1 MSATETLKTP
11 LYDLHVELGGKMV
24 EFAGWSMPINY
35 PMGIMGEHTHCR
47 TKAALFDVSHM
58 AQVIVRGENR
68 GTEFEKLVPSNIDGL
83 PEGKA
88 RYTFFTNEEGGIMD
102 DLIVS
107 NAGDYLFVV
116 VNASMRDQ
124 DIPHMRDNLEGCEV
138 IEITDHALIA
148 VQGPAAEGVVAK
160 HAPAAAELKFM
171 ETIEADLLG
180 AKCRISRLGYTGED
194 GYEISIPADE
204 AERITRTLLEDEN
217 LEPAGLGARDSLRLE
232 AGLCLYGNDIDGS
245 TSPIEAQLIWAIQ
258 KRRREEG
265 GFPGAD
271 RILNEIAEGVTRKLV
286 GIKPL
291 GRAPARQGVE
301 VVSKD
306 EVTIGHIT
314 SGGFGPTFEGPVA
327 LGYVASDF
335 ATPGTEVQLSVRG
348 KLLPAEIVKA
358 PFVQQ
363 NYKR

>member
-1 MSATETLKTP
+1 MSATESLKTP
-11 LYDLHVELGGKMV
+11 LYDLHAELGGKMV

-68 GTEFEKLVPSNIDGL
+68 GTEFEKLVPSNIDNL
-83 PEGKA
+83 PAGKA

-124 DIPHMRDNLEGCEV
+124 DIPHMRENLAGCEV
-138 IEITDHALIA
+138 VEITDHALIA

-160 HAPAAAELKFM
+160 HAPIAAELKFM
-171 ETIEADLLG
+171 ETVETELLG
-180 AKCRISRLGYTGED
+180 ATCRISRLGYTGED

-204 AERITRTLLEDEN
+204 ADRITRTLLEDEN

-245 TSPIEAQLIWAIQ
+245 TSPIEAQLNWAIQ

-265 GFPGAD
+265 GFPGED
-271 RILNEIAEGVTRKLV
+271 RILNEFTQGAKRKLV

-301 VVSKD
+301 VMSED
-306 EVTIGHIT
+306 GTTIGYVT

-327 LGYVASDF
+327 LGYVASEY
-335 ATPGTEVQLSVRG
+335 ATAGTEVQLSVRG
-348 KLLPAEIVKA
+348 KLLPATIEKT